1 MNKDSYCSV
10 IISNVDISAAK
21 QSSDMKERSKKWT
34 SELREPVGDVL
45 CSYDEFITSKEPIK
59 GERNKENT

>member
-1 MNKDSYCSV
+1 
-10 IISNVDISAAK
+10 
-21 QSSDMKERSKKWT
+21 MKERSKKWT